1 MRIRAHAAAI
11 LSAIPAIYGFVPTE
25 SLIVLGTC
33 GREVT
38 VSLRVDLADG
48 IITSGALPGA
58 LQQSNCEQ
66 VWVVVVTAA
75 TTPTQQHRVIGQVTD
90 MLRGHGIDVCAQFQV
105 DTLTTGGT
113 VWVDHLTGATGAT
126 IDYRDTEATA
136 ATVLDGR
143 RIDGHRHALEARFAR
158 NPHRQATP
166 ADPATVHAG
175 DTVRRI
181 IAAMHDPRTITPDLA
196 AAIAAVAAHSLHKR
210 DALLRTVIYD
220 SAQAADVYTQC
231 ATMLSGR
238 ARADVLTL
246 AAVGY
251 YYAGSGTHV
260 NIAILDAYTETTEV
274 NQLLTLIDRVIVTG
288 APPEVIKDAL
298 SDLTSHEQASAM
310 LGEDYPPYE

>member
-25 SLIVLGTC
+25 SLIVLGTS

-38 VSLRVDLADG
+38 VSMRIDLADG
-48 IITSGALPGA
+48 IITSGALPRA
-58 LQQSNCEQ
+58 LQQSNCDQ
-66 VWVVVVTAA
+66 VWIVVVTAT
-75 TTPTQQHRVIGQVTD
+75 TTPTQQHRVISQVTD
-90 MLRGHGIDVCAQFQV
+90 MLHGDGIDVCAQFQV
-105 DTLTTGGT
+105 NTLTDGGT
-113 VWVDHLTGATGAT
+113 VWVDHLTGTTGAT
-126 IDYRDTEATA
+126 IDYRDIEATA

-143 RIDGHRHALEARFAR
+143 RIDHDRRSLEARFAR

-166 ADPATVHAG
+166 ADPATVDAG

-220 SAQAADVYTQC
+220 ATRAADVYTQC

-260 NIAILDAYTETTEV
+260 NIAILAAHTETTEV
-274 NQLLTLIDRVIVTG
+274 KQLLTLIDRVIVTG